1 MEGPAVEHYDFRT
14 TSVLVV
20 DNNRFMRTILRNA
33 LTSMNFG
40 NIDEAHS
47 GTQALDMIRG
57 ADYDLIITDLEM
69 DGGDG
74 LSLMSDMRNDSGVLN
89 PLVPVIVISGNT
101 TAESVMTARD
111 HGATKF
117 LAKPLSPDSLY
128 SRIVATIEKPRN
140 FVRTSDYFGPDRRRR
155 NVRRLI
161 GKGRRATH

>member
-1 MEGPAVEHYDFRT
+1 VEGPAVKHYDFRT

-20 DNNRFMRTILRNA
+20 DDNRFMRTILRNA

-40 NIDEAHS
+40 NIDEARS

-111 HGATKF
+111 HGATEF

-128 SRIVATIEKPRN
+128 E
-140 FVRTSDYFGPDRRRR
+140 TS
-155 NVRRLI
+155 
-161 GKGRRATH
+161 A